1 MVVEAIDF
9 GVKLFNDTIVLC
21 IHIFKD
27 IQCHVVKNT
36 LLQTAFSGRI
46 NCKLHTT

>member
-27 IQCHVVKNT
+27 FLVFFPFLS
-36 LLQTAFSGRI
+36 LLCPISKKQFEGVRF
-46 NCKLHTT
+46 C